1 NPNLYVSELKASKQ
15 AIIVTAAV
23 YKKMSRLAH
32 RFSTGQRRVRRTS
45 APNILTG
52 SNAQKVSHS
61 GGDGGT
67 CDPQLIK
74 SLNRMTSEQQAK
86 AAGGGGGGKEEAN
99 ALSEE
104 GSLQR
109 EMLKDPRFGS
119 PLLCDALV
127 MLLALVPLFCGFIG
141 YFSDTK
147 KDQSV
152 GSGYHYGL
160 ALCGIFIFLLGLRSA
175 SLHLING
182 TDITEDR
189 VLYILD
195 KFGGS
200 VWIPKVPEVLQVEA
214 GGSLAQQPTT
224 SAGLDETC
232 KLMLDPMSSSVFLL
246 GNPRQTGQ
254 SAGGQTSDSVK
265 V

>member
-1 NPNLYVSELKASKQ
+1 HRPEASQTDQRSKYSNGQQRSES
-15 AIIVTAAV
+15 
-23 YKKMSRLAH
+23 
-32 RFSTGQRRVRRTS
+32 FSQR
-45 APNILTG
+45 
-52 SNAQKVSHS
+52 
-61 GGDGGT
+61 GDGGT

-74 SLNRMTSEQQAK
+74 IAQQDDIRGSRRK
-86 AAGGGGGGKEEAN
+86 RPAAAAAAAKEEAN
-99 ALSEE
+99 APSARRARC
-104 GSLQR
+104 QR

-119 PLLCDALV
+119 PLLCDARQRTKV
-127 MLLALVPLFCGFIG
+127 WARATTTAWHCAA
-141 YFSDTK
+141 FSF
-147 KDQSV
+147 S
-152 GSGYHYGL
+152 
-160 ALCGIFIFLLGLRSA
+160 LLGLRSA

-232 KLMLDPMSSSVFLL
+232 KLMLDPHVLQRLPARKSATDWPERWRSDL
-246 GNPRQTGQ
+246 GLGQ
-254 SAGGQTSDSVK
+254 SLIDLLDSK
-265 V
+265 IHP